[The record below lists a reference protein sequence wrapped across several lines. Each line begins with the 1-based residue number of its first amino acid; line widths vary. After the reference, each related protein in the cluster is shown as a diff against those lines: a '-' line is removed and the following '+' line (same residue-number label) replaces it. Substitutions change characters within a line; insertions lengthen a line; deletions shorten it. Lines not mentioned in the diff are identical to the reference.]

1 MKLSKFQFIFFGIFF
16 VFIIAGVIAFATFK
30 SSSSTSALSAITIWG
45 TFPKDRFDQYVSKA
59 NQSLTQPLSIS
70 YTEKDSDS
78 FNREL
83 VQALARGTGP
93 DAILISAD
101 NLYPN
106 LDKVVSIPYSVLN
119 VRTFKDSY
127 VEAGELYM
135 KADGIVG
142 IPFTIDP
149 LVMYWN
155 RDTFASAGL
164 ATYPRYWEDF
174 GPIISKLTI
183 KDNAQ
188 NIKKTAIALGDF
200 TNVSNAREIFGSV
213 LFQIGNPVTSFGI
226 NKDVL
231 ETTIKNTV
239 QEPSAQSVSDFFVQ
253 FVNPNNSTYSWNRG
267 MMNDKSAFLGGYL
280 STYFGF
286 ASEIKDIASKN
297 PNLNFDIAPLPQ
309 LKNGVKKAVYGK
321 MYGFSILKA
330 SQSQNAAYQ
339 IVSVLTSP
347 QILKDLSDSL
357 YLPSVRRDI
366 ISLGSNDPYISI
378 FNTQALIAKTW
389 LDSSPEDSRRLMS
402 SMISSI
408 TSGAKK
414 SKDAIRDFEDSYDI
428 ILRNAIQ

>member
-1 MKLSKFQFIFFGIFF
+1 
-16 VFIIAGVIAFATFK
+16 
-30 SSSSTSALSAITIWG
+30 
-45 TFPKDRFDQYVSKA
+45 
-59 NQSLTQPLSIS
+59 
-70 YTEKDSDS
+70 
-78 FNREL
+78 
-83 VQALARGTGP
+83 
-93 DAILISAD
+93 
-101 NLYPN
+101 
-106 LDKVVSIPYSVLN
+106 
-119 VRTFKDSY
+119 
-127 VEAGELYM
+127 
-135 KADGIVG
+135 
-142 IPFTIDP
+142 
-149 LVMYWN
+149 
-155 RDTFASAGL
+155 
-164 ATYPRYWEDF
+164 
-174 GPIISKLTI
+174 
-183 KDNAQ
+183 
-188 NIKKTAIALGDF
+188 
-200 TNVSNAREIFGSV
+200 
-213 LFQIGNPVTSFGI
+213 
-226 NKDVL
+226 
-231 ETTIKNTV
+231 
-239 QEPSAQSVSDFFVQ
+239 
-253 FVNPNNSTYSWNRG
+253 